1 MLSSIV
7 RICVGGSVHRSF
19 RSCSSENMHS
29 LMLPCMKYRFRINIG
44 RTQCGP
50 NGVVACTASR
60 GCRPRRSSM
69 HAAAMLKSTKSKKA
83 RSVLHAKHTAWADD
97 REGAD
102 AGVRARKDEP
112 RLSRPAHTCT
122 PCCRQ
127 AGRVRSP
134 SPVRPDD
141 MAAVPCPWCPRFGG
155 GGDGRLTG
163 QRIGW
168 PPALV
173 GGSSRPPP

>member
-1 MLSSIV
+1 
-7 RICVGGSVHRSF
+7 VHRSF

-60 GCRPRRSSM
+60 VAGHAAPACTRQPCSRAPMPRSALSPARQAHGLGRRS
-69 HAAAMLKSTKSKKA
+69 
-83 RSVLHAKHTAWADD
+83 
-97 REGAD
+97 REKGAD
-102 AGVRARKDEP
+102 AGVRAHKDEP

-122 PCCRQ
+122 PCCSQERM
-127 AGRVRSP
+127 VRNP
-134 SPVRPDD
+134 SPARPDD
-141 MAAVPCPWCPRFGG
+141 MAAAPCAWCPRFGG
-155 GGDGRLTG
+155 GGDGMLTG
-163 QRIGW
+163 QRSDW

-173 GGSSRPPP
+173 GGSSRPRP